1 MHIHS
6 HCPDFWKKAP
16 DCVHLSV
23 KFSIQNVALRASWRK
38 ISKIFPCRTSFS
50 SVFDKIFIEMP
61 KFQKPSPRLAL
72 KYSVLNVWQ
81 CSESVCFDNCL
92 VICTVTLCYVLHQT
106 YSELWH
112 IQHWYFLGICW
123 HIQSY
128 LAVLK
133 HNHASWDINKAYSG
147 LFRHI
152 EHPVEPSHIHNLAI
166 FWALAYLELDAYL
179 KHCETL
185 T

>member
-1 MHIHS
+1 MTV
-6 HCPDFWKKAP
+6 FW
-16 DCVHLSV
+16 
-23 KFSIQNVALRASWRK
+23 
-38 ISKIFPCRTSFS
+38 IS
-50 SVFDKIFIEMP
+50 
-61 KFQKPSPRLAL
+61 L
-72 KYSVLNVWQ
+72 
-81 CSESVCFDNCL
+81 CFDNCL

-123 HIQSY
+123 HIQLY

-133 HNHASWDINKAYSG
+133 HNHAPWDINKAYSG

-166 FWALAYLELDAYL
+166 FWALAYLELEAYL

-185 T
+185 TKHIQNPAIGHYSDIFRDIQNLVQRLRTQKPGLLGILEYLEPFHNCIPRHIQNPVILMKI